1 MADADRLGG
10 EELGQVEG
18 EAHGQ
23 RDAAPSQA
31 VLCLPDGCGEHSRTG
46 GQQEQTR
53 SEQDDAG
60 SKTYRVRDRQEA
72 RGATVVRLSA
82 DGCESP
88 KVSTP

>member
-1 MADADRLGG
+1 MADADRLRG

-18 EAHGQ
+18 EA
-23 RDAAPSQA
+23 D
-31 VLCLPDGCGEHSRTG
+31 

-72 RGATVVRLSA
+72 RGATVVRFSA